1 MGRVDN
7 PQPGNAPTPVAPA
20 RPAINPA
27 DIPGWQTPSTKAL
40 EGAAQAKLPLVIYFP
55 GEGDTDA
62 SWYGKDLVEL
72 AKNNAV
78 FIRIPLNMD
87 REKAVYENES
97 PIPVSKL
104 LSENPSRDYGVA
116 PGKPLVL
123 VADSWGN
130 EYFRL
135 TKPPAATELKAYIT
149 KVGDKVESAAKKLQK
164 NLDAAKAAMDKGD
177 KSGALKAMLKNFKE
191 DVVGM
196 NQQEET
202 VRLYHSLMDGVRT
215 EAAEL
220 AGKGAESE
228 KALKA
233 LKAAYRGTDAA
244 KDIDA
249 ALQKIKG

>member
-1 MGRVDN
+1 M
-7 PQPGNAPTPVAPA
+7 APA
-20 RPAINPA
+20 RPVINPEE
-27 DIPGWQTPSTKAL
+27 IPGWQSPSTKAL
-40 EGAAQAKLPLVIYFP
+40 ESAAQAKLPLVIYFP

-78 FIRIPLNMD
+78 FIRVPLNMD
-87 REKAVYENES
+87 REKPVYEKDS
-97 PIPVSKL
+97 PIPTSKL
-104 LSENPSRDYGVA
+104 LSENPSREYGVPA
-116 PGKPLVL
+116 GKPLVL
-123 VADSWGN
+123 VTDSWGN

-135 TKPPAATELKAYIT
+135 TKPPAATELKAFIT
-149 KVGDKVESAAKKLQK
+149 KVGDKVESAGKKLQK

-177 KSGALKAMLKNFKE
+177 KANALKAVLKNFKE

-196 NQQEET
+196 TQQEET
-202 VRLYHSLMDGVRT
+202 IRLYHSLMDGVRA

-233 LKAAYRGTDAA
+233 LKTTYKGTDAV